1 MTIDRDQRKRNL
13 ALLVVL
19 VALVV
24 LFYFVTV
31 VKIAGGS
38 W

>member
-31 VKIAGGS
+31 VKIAGGF